1 MLQIKDLYVIE
12 WMGPYKS
19 LDDMYQWE
27 DVVSCFIYII
37 TGRFAYKR
45 SLGIKYIGITK
56 RAPYIRLND
65 KDHQI
70 KQEEIKCKQYWA
82 GRFSISSYNI
92 LTDKKRYRAENVEN
106 LLIRYLSRINGVS
119 LLNEK
124 KRFKDP
130 GKPIGIISLWKKR
143 NTNDIRYYKPSILS
157 KLPDT
162 LIYMDHKFYVGEKIK
177 IVQ

>member
-1 MLQIKDLYVIE
+1 MLY
-12 WMGPYKS
+12 G
-19 LDDMYQWE
+19 
-27 DVVSCFIYII
+27 
-37 TGRFAYKR
+37 
-45 SLGIKYIGITK
+45 
-56 RAPYIRLND
+56 
-65 KDHQI
+65 
-70 KQEEIKCKQYWA
+70 QE
-82 GRFSISSYNI
+82 FH
-92 LTDKKRYRAENVEN
+92 DKKRYRAENVEN

-130 GKPIGIISLWKKR
+130 GKTIGIIYLWKKR

-177 IVQ
+177 IVQQGTRDRYVGSLVYSESLVPVPMILLSDSPSTHDYLFCYIKSYIIFQIRFYHIIVMACCTMKIVASFIIRTIIIRIRIFYYACII

>member
-1 MLQIKDLYVIE
+1 MSQIKDLYVIE

-27 DVVSCFIYII
+27 GVDTCFIYII
-37 TGRFAYKR
+37 TGRFAYER

-56 RAPYIRLND
+56 RAPYSRLND

-70 KQEEIKCKQYWA
+70 KQEEIKCKQFWV
-82 GRFSISSYNI
+82 GKFSISSYNI

-106 LLIRYLSRINGVS
+106 LFIRYLSRVNGIS
-119 LLNEK
+119 LLNVK
-124 KRFKDP
+124 KQYKDP
-130 GKPIGIISLWKKR
+130 EKPIGVISLWKKR
-143 NTNDIRYYKPSILS
+143 NTCDIRNYKPSILS

-162 LIYMDHKFYVGEKIK
+162 LIYMDNDFYVSDKIK
-177 IVQ
+177 IIQ